1 MNNMEQVIFL
11 SQRQKESYPALVRD
25 AISLIEVNF
34 AFLYGI
40 DELADQ
46 LEVTKPHLIRLFT
59 AATGISPGQYLIHI
73 RMYHARGMLLS
84 GADTPLEIIAGAC
97 GYSNANYFCKAFK
110 KQTGMPPS
118 EYRKVFGSESQ
129 HSEPDPII
137 QKLYL

>member
-1 MNNMEQVIFL
+1 MEQVIFL
-11 SQRQKESYPALVRD
+11 SQRQNEAYPSLVRD
-25 AISLIEVNF
+25 AISLIEANY

-59 AATGISPGQYLIHI
+59 AGTGISPGQYLIHI
-73 RMYHARGMLLS
+73 RMYHARSMLLS
-84 GADTPLEIIAGAC
+84 GLDTPLEIIAGAC

-110 KQTGMPPS
+110 KETGMPPS
-118 EYRKVFGSESQ
+118 EYRKVFGSASKSV
-129 HSEPDPII
+129 HPDPII